1 MSGNLSIEGRA
12 RMDILNAALSA
23 GPTGAHIAPSLSLVE
38 ISLAVLGSRKDGDSV
53 ILSKG
58 HGALGYY
65 AAMHQLG
72 VMSDD
77 EFQSFEKDG
86 GLFPG
91 QPCRN
96 DNDKIEYS
104 GGSLGMGLSY
114 GVGVATAKKQKG
126 RVFVILG
133 DGELNEGSNWESAQL
148 ASRLALSNLVAIVD
162 SNGLQSDGVCMEII
176 GVDYRKVWSAFGW
189 DVVECDGHSV
199 EGLKRAIGEV
209 RERPTVIFANTV
221 KGKGVSF
228 MEQNNEWHHH
238 VLNEET
244 FSKAAEEVN
253 AHYGE

>member
-1 MSGNLSIEGRA
+1 MNGELSIEGRT
-12 RMDILNAALSA
+12 RMDVLRAALSA
-23 GPTGAHIAPSLSLVE
+23 GPTGAHVAPSLSLVE
-38 ISLAVLGSRKDGDSV
+38 ISLAVLESRKEGDSV

-65 AAMHQLG
+65 SAMHQLG
-72 VMSDD
+72 ILSDE

-91 QPCRN
+91 QPCRS

-114 GVGVATAKKQKG
+114 GVGVAKAKKDTGK
-126 RVFVILG
+126 VFVILG

-148 ASRLALSNLVAIVD
+148 ASRLGLSNLIALID
-162 SNGLQSDGVCMEII
+162 NNGLQSDGVCREIM

-189 DVVECDGHSV
+189 DVLECDGHSV
-199 EGLKRAIGEV
+199 DQIKKAISAGKD
-209 RERPTVIFANTV
+209 RPTVIVANTV

-228 MEQNNEWHHH
+228 MENNNEWHHH
-238 VLNEET
+238 VVNEEL
-244 FSKAAEEVN
+244 FDSAAEEVR
-253 AHYGE
+253 AHYEE